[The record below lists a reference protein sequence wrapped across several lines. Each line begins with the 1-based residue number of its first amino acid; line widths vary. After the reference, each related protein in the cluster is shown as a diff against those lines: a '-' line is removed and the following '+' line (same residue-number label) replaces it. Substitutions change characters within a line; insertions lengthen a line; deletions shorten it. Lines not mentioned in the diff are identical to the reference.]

1 MNYKGI
7 QLPLTSY
14 DSNTGNYFKKLYTV
28 VDVTFDPCIVT
39 FDNGA
44 KVPWNHTKE
53 EFDLYIETIKFPSVK
68 EYLNEL
74 LKDKLIFMSKQWWRF
89 EKLDNAMIPN
99 VYSARYDKYSDNQ
112 LIINGVE
119 QWKKMKYQLA
129 EYAYRKDSSGNYVYS
144 CIIEIDLLNF
154 YDNINKKL
162 LIEKIS

>member
-53 EFDLYIETIKFPSVK
+53 EFDLYIETLKFPSVK

-89 EKLDNAMIPN
+89 EKLDNAIVTLMN
-99 VYSARYDKYSDNQ
+99 E
-112 LIINGVE
+112 E
-119 QWKKMKYQLA
+119 QEHKCYI
-129 EYAYRKDSSGNYVYS
+129 EDIFNCRIKD
-144 CIIEIDLLNF
+144 DLHNS
-154 YDNINKKL
+154 KC
-162 LIEKIS
+162 